1 MVYFFKGHIEEAA
14 ALRPRSDL
22 HLAHKKRNIE
32 STACAL
38 DAAFECCECCE
49 CILCRLGPTCF
60 CVEKPCYLLL
70 ARPNGK
76 LSEAAEPGLSGI
88 TVRLIRPQ

>member
-38 DAAFECCECCE
+38 DAAFECCE